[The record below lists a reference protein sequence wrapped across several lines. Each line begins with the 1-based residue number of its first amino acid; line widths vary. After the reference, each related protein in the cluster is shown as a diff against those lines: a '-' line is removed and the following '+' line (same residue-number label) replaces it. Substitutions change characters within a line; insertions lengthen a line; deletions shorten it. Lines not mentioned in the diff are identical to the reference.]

1 MLLYFIRHGD
11 PIYNPDSL
19 TALGKE
25 QAKALAK
32 RLALYGLD
40 EIYCSTSTRAQQTA
54 QPTCDL
60 LKKQMQLLDWAHEG
74 HAWEQLT
81 VDLPSGG
88 RTWGFFHEPTKKM
101 FRSEEVRKLGNGW
114 YNHPDFVKFQA
125 GMQRIEREADAFL
138 LSLGY
143 KHNRENHSY
152 QAIEPSEKKVALFA
166 HQGFGLAFLSAILD
180 IPYPAFSTTFDLS
193 HSSVTVIDF
202 GRATE
207 KEVFPKVLQLA
218 NDSHLYKEGLLTG
231 YNNGLRI

>member
-81 VDLPSGG
+81 VDLPNGG
-88 RTWGFFHEPTKKM
+88 RTWCFFHEPTKKM
-101 FRSEEVRKLGNGW
+101 FRSEEVRKLGHAW
-114 YNHPDFVKFQA
+114 YSHPDFGKFQA

-143 KHNRENHSY
+143 KHDRENYSY
-152 QAIEPSEKKVALFA
+152 QAIAPHEKRVALFA

-180 IPYPAFSTTFDLS
+180 IPYPTFCTTFDLS

-202 GRATE
+202 GRETE